1 MNGNKQQEDYYGLV
15 KKIYG
20 GQIRYGSALNGADYI
35 FGFIDRYCPGGK
47 AAALT
52 YIGYL
57 PLLACIYRMLSRNI
71 NRRRMENYKFSM
83 LISPLYSWFRK
94 MRMRITEGK
103 THRFYT
109 CPKCKAHLRLPRG
122 KGKIIVTCPK
132 CKTEFRAKS

>member
-1 MNGNKQQEDYYGLV
+1 MAG
-15 KKIYG
+15 
-20 GQIRYGSALNGADYI
+20 RYGADQLSMALII
-35 FGFIDRYCPGGK
+35 FSVLLTVIAQ
-47 AAALT
+47 AARLPLLT